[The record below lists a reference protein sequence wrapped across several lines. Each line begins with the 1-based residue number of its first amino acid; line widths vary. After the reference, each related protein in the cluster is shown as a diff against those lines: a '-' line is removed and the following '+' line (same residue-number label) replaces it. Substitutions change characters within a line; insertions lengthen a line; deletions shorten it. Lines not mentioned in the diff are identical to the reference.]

1 MAVHTGTHRQ
11 LLNERSTNELG
22 LPGAA
27 VWIELPSMKT
37 DQIRADLEH
46 IVAGRALSDGETLA
60 DVLMRLDRQVASQ
73 ALPGRLE
80 HYLSKRSYQK
90 ALDWLNNPESPHQP

>member
-1 MAVHTGTHRQ
+1 
-11 LLNERSTNELG
+11 
-22 LPGAA
+22 
-27 VWIELPSMKT
+27 
-37 DQIRADLEH
+37 
-46 IVAGRALSDGETLA
+46 LSDGETLA

-90 ALDWLNNPESPHQP
+90 ALDWLNNPEAPHQP